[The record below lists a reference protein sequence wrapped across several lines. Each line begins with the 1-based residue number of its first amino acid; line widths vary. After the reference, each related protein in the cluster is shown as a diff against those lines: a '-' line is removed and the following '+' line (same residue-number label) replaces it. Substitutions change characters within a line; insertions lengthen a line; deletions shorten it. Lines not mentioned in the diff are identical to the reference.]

1 MRNVFTMG
9 AERQEA
15 RLTWVRQK
23 VRVSLVWKYWQEID
37 IDALE
42 FEANPLSPLGRGEGD
57 GTRLEWLTLTF
68 RRAHCLHGARL
79 RLDIDNRAFGQMFY

>member
-9 AERQEA
+9 AERQEST
-15 RLTWVRQK
+15 LTWVRQK

-42 FEANPLSPLGRGEGD
+42 FEANPLTPALSPLGR
-57 GTRLEWLTLTF
+57 
-68 RRAHCLHGARL
+68 ARETE
-79 RLDIDNRAFGQMFY
+79 RVWNG